1 MGCCGSKELPKD
13 ATNLKDIN
21 RNNGENTITSPYEEG
36 FSDLPPPPPEPEP
49 SSPKD
54 VKVYV
59 ALYDYEARTD
69 EDLSFKKGDFLHV
82 ENEKCNFD
90 WWMATSRASGK
101 TGYIPNNYVAE
112 VKTLEAEDWYFGKVS
127 RVETQKLL
135 LADVNDHGS
144 FLIRESESVPNTYAL
159 SLRDTNT
166 VRHYKIKRLD
176 NGGFF
181 ISKNHEFE
189 DIQALVAFYLHEP
202 EGLCCRLALPCKKI
216 DVPQTKGIS
225 HNMADKWE
233 IDREELTFKH
243 RLGAGNFGEVWE
255 GLWNKTTRVAI
266 KTLKEGTM
274 QPGKFLEEA
283 EIMKKLIHPKLV
295 QLFACC
301 SRQEPIY
308 IVTELMENGSLLEY
322 LRGPHGK
329 KMKMPKLIDIS
340 TQVAQGMA
348 YLEKHGYV
356 HRDLA
361 ARNVLVGK
369 TLNVKVA
376 DFGLSR
382 SVVEDEYVAHEGA
395 KFPIKWTAPE
405 ACLTNAFSTKSD
417 VWSFGVLI
425 SECVTYGR
433 IPYPGMSNHEVI
445 RKIEEED
452 YRMPKP
458 SGTPDKLY
466 KDIMLKCWAKEA
478 DDRPTFETLSWQ
490 LEDFFS
496 DDTQYKEADE
506 VNTIK

>member
-1 MGCCGSKELPKD
+1 MGCCGSKEKNVKLD
-13 ATNLKDIN
+13 DI
-21 RNNGENTITSPYEEG
+21 GEKKEQNHEEG
-36 FSDLPPPPPEPEP
+36 LAPPLPMPPTEAP
-49 SSPKD
+49 STE
-54 VKVYV
+54 VKTYV
-59 ALYDYEARTD
+59 ALYDYDARTD
-69 EDLSFKKGDFLHV
+69 EDLSFRKGDFLEV
-82 ENEKCNFD
+82 EAGNCQFD
-90 WWMATSRASGK
+90 WWMATSRSNGK
-101 TGYIPNNYVAE
+101 RGYIPNNYVAE

-159 SLRDTNT
+159 SLRETNT

-176 NGGFF
+176 SGGFF
-181 ISKNHEFE
+181 ISKSREFE
-189 DIQALVAFYLHEP
+189 SLQSMVAFYLDEP
-202 EGLCCRLALPCKKI
+202 EGLCCKLVAPCKKI
-216 DVPQTKGIS
+216 EVPQTVGIS
-225 HNMADKWE
+225 HNLADKWE
-233 IDREELTFKH
+233 IDRNALTFKT

-255 GLWNKTTRVAI
+255 GLWNKRTKVAI

-295 QLFACC
+295 QLFAVC
-301 SRQEPIY
+301 SREEPIY
-308 IVTELMENGSLLEY
+308 IVTELMENGSLLEFI
-322 LRGPHGK
+322 RSPKGK
-329 KMKMPKLIDIS
+329 QMQMPKLIDIA

-361 ARNVLVGK
+361 ARNVLVSK

-417 VWSFGVLI
+417 VWSFGVLV
-425 SECVTYGR
+425 SELVTYGR

-452 YRMPKP
+452 YRMPRP
-458 SGTPDKLY
+458 SGAPEKLY
-466 KDIMLKCWAKEA
+466 RDIMLKCWAKEP

-490 LEDFFS
+490 LDEFFS

>member
-1 MGCCGSKELPKD
+1 MGLCCGKSKEPKENGVGMD
-13 ATNLKDIN
+13 SPSNL
-21 RNNGENTITSPYEEG
+21 EPT
-36 FSDLPPPPPEPEP
+36 PPPTPPTPATP
-49 SSPKD
+49 SNIR
-54 VKVYV
+54 VYV
-59 ALYDYEARTD
+59 ALYDYDARTD
-69 EDLSFKKGDFLHV
+69 EDLSFRKGDYLEVHV
-82 ENEKCNFD
+82 DDCNSD
-90 WWMATSRASGK
+90 WWMATSKSTRQ

-112 VKTLEAEDWYFGKVS
+112 VKTLEAEDWYFGKIS
-127 RVETQKLL
+127 RVETQKQLMSKPN
-135 LADVNDHGS
+135 AHGS

-159 SLRDTNT
+159 SLRDMDS

-176 NGGFF
+176 SGGFF
-181 ISKNHEFE
+181 ISKSHEF
-189 DIQALVAFYLHEP
+189 DSVPDLVAFYLKQP
-202 EGLCCRLALPCKKI
+202 EGLCCQLLASCIKSDK
-216 DVPQTKGIS
+216 PQTVGLS
-225 HNMADKWE
+225 HDTADKWE
-233 IDREELTFKH
+233 IDRKTLTFKT
-243 RLGAGNFGEVWE
+243 RLGVGNFGEVWE
-255 GLWNKTTRVAI
+255 GLWNGTTKVAI

-274 QPGKFLEEA
+274 KPGAFLEEA

-295 QLFACC
+295 QLFAVC
-301 SRQEPIY
+301 SREEPIY
-308 IVTELMENGSLLEY
+308 IVAELMENGSLLEY

-329 KMKMPKLIDIS
+329 KLQMPKLIDIA

-369 TLNVKVA
+369 SINVKVA

-417 VWSFGVLI
+417 VWSFGIMI
-425 SECVTYGR
+425 SELVTYGR

-452 YRMPKP
+452 YRMPKI
-458 SGTPDKLY
+458 GNTPMKLY
-466 KDIMLKCWAKEA
+466 KDIMLKCWAKEP

-490 LEDFFS
+490 LEEFFS
-496 DDTQYKEADE
+496 DDTQYREADE
-506 VNTIK
+506 VNKIK